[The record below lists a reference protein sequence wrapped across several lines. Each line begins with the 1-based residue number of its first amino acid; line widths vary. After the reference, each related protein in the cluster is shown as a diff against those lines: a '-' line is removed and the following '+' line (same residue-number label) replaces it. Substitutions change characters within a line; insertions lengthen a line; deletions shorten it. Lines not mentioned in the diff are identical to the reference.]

1 MILTTDKNRSEG
13 RKVEI
18 YDTTLRDGAQ
28 AEGVAFSLEDKL
40 LIAAKL
46 DELGVDYI
54 EGGFPL
60 SNAKDDDFFREI
72 RKMDLK
78 YARIA
83 AFGMTRKK
91 DLKPEND
98 PCIAA
103 LIACRSPVVTIVG
116 KTWAMQVETVLKTT
130 RHENLRMIADTI
142 GYLIDQGREV
152 FFDAEHYFD
161 GFKDD
166 PDYSLEVLH
175 TAAEAG
181 ATRLVLCD
189 TNGGCMSHEIAD
201 IVAEAVRHTNIPL
214 GIHTHN
220 DCGMA
225 VSNTLSAIHGGVVQV
240 QGTVNGFGERCG
252 NADLCTVIP
261 NLMLKMGYRC
271 LARQSLTKL
280 TETSRY
286 IYELANLNLP
296 LNQPYVGASS
306 FTHKGGMHVHAVRNG
321 SHCYEH
327 IHPETV
333 GNTRKILISELS
345 GASNLLIKSEKLAL
359 INDKKL
365 VRDILE
371 HIQDLE
377 NQGYQFEIAEASF
390 DLIVRRYLE
399 HSRKFFE
406 LDHYRT
412 VILKTN
418 TAEPI
423 AEASVK
429 LTVEGCLEHH
439 VAEGEGPVNALDAA
453 LRRALEPHYPVIKEM
468 QLVDY
473 RVRVVN
479 PKDATA
485 ARVRV
490 IIESRDHQ
498 HTWGTVGVSENII
511 DASWQA
517 LVDSIEYKLLSA
529 EETSPNGSPVG
540 QTEVCIKPD

>member
-1 MILTTDKNRSEG
+1 
-13 RKVEI
+13 
-18 YDTTLRDGAQ
+18 
-28 AEGVAFSLEDKL
+28 
-40 LIAAKL
+40 
-46 DELGVDYI
+46 VDYI

-60 SNAKDDDFFREI
+60 SNTKDEDFFREI
-72 RKMDLK
+72 RKLDLK
-78 YARIA
+78 HARIA
-83 AFGMTRKK
+83 AFSMTRKK
-91 DLKPEND
+91 DIKPEDD
-98 PCIAA
+98 PCVAA
-103 LIACRSPVVTIVG
+103 LIACQAPVVTIVG
-116 KTWAMQVETVLKTT
+116 KTWAMQVEKVLKTS
-130 RHENLRMIADTI
+130 RQENLRMIADTI
-142 GYLIDQGREV
+142 GYLREQGRGV
-152 FFDAEHYFD
+152 FFDAEHFFD

-175 TAAEAG
+175 TAAQAG

-189 TNGGCMSHEIAD
+189 TNGGCMSHEIVE
-201 IVAEAVRHTNIPL
+201 IVAEAVRYTNIPL

-220 DCGMA
+220 DCGLA
-225 VSNTLSAIHGGVVQV
+225 VSNTISAIRGGVVQV

-252 NADLCTVIP
+252 NADLCSVIP
-261 NLMLKMGYRC
+261 NLVLKMGYRC
-271 LARQSLTKL
+271 LETQSLTKL

-306 FTHKGGMHVHAVRNG
+306 FAHKGGMHVHAVRNG

-390 DLIVRRYLE
+390 DLIVRRFLKHY
-399 HSRKFFE
+399 RKFFE

-412 VILKTN
+412 VILKSN
-418 TAEPI
+418 TSEPV

-429 LTVEGCLEHH
+429 LRVDGCVEHH
-439 VAEGEGPVNALDAA
+439 VAEGDGPVNALDAA
-453 LRRALEPHYPVIKEM
+453 LRLALEPHYPVIKEM

-498 HTWGTVGVSENII
+498 HIWGTVGVSENII

-529 EETSPNGSPVG
+529 EEA
-540 QTEVCIKPD
+540 QTNDSDAGLNEVCGKTD